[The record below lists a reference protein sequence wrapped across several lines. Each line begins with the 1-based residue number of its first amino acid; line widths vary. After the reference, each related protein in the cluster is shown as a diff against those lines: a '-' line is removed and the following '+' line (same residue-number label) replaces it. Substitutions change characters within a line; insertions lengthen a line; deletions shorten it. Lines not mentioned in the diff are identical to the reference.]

1 METVAKAFDAPVKV
15 IWPRGDSFSLL
26 GLGDIVIPGNFFLN
40 FFYKKGVFI
49 ALMLRFDRYL
59 AKKRGTTNQRL
70 YFHVAFVSYIASLI
84 TTVLV
89 LHVFKHGQPAL
100 LYIVPYL
107 IISVLLIAFVKGDL
121 GELLAYNEEQKNDE
135 EKKSQ

>member
-1 METVAKAFDAPVKV
+1 MESVAKAFDAPVKV

-26 GLGDIVIPGNFFLN
+26 GLGDIVIP
-40 FFYKKGVFI
+40 GVFI

-107 IISVLLIAFVKGDL
+107 IISVLLIAMVKGDL
-121 GELLAYNEEQKNDE
+121 GELLAYNEEQKSEE
-135 EKKSQ
+135 EKKAH